1 MKKIFNFSAG
11 PSMLP
16 KEVLIK
22 AKKELCNWNNLGT
35 SIMEISHR
43 SGEFIKLTEEIEEDI
58 RDLLNIPNS
67 YKVLFCHGGGRG
79 QFSAVPLNILKKNK
93 NADYIDSGFWSQ
105 SAIKESKKYCLPNII
120 DVKIKYKKMIK
131 IIPMKNWILNNNSE
145 YIHYCPNETI
155 NGIAIDEEPK
165 FNKPV
170 IADFSSTILSK
181 PIIINNYDLI
191 YASAQKNIGPSGITL
206 VIIKDDLLGYAR
218 TELPSILNYQLLAKH
233 KSMFNTPPTFSW
245 YLAGLVFKWLKKQ
258 GGLKEINKLNKIK
271 SNLLYNTIDKSN
283 FYCNNI
289 YPKNRSRMNI
299 PFKIK
304 DSKLNDIFVKKA
316 FHAGLHSLRG
326 HKVVGGIRASIY
338 NAMPLDGVKKLID
351 FMKYFENKYG

>member
-22 AKKELCNWNNLGT
+22 AKKELCNWNNLKF

-43 SGEFIKLTEEIEEDI
+43 SKEFIKLTEQIEKDI
-58 RDLLNIPNS
+58 RDLLNIPNN

-79 QFSAVPLNILKKNK
+79 QFSAVPLNLLKKNK
-93 NADYIDSGFWSQ
+93 NADYINSGFWSY
-105 SAIKESKKYCLPNII
+105 SAIQESKKYCLPNII
-120 DVKIKYKKMIK
+120 DVKIIFDNMIK
-131 IIPMKNWILNNNSE
+131 IVPMKNWELNNNSE

-155 NGIAIDEEPK
+155 DGIAINEEPN

-181 PIIINNYDLI
+181 PIKINNYDLI

-218 TELPSILNYQLLAKH
+218 TESPSILNYKLLAKYN
-233 KSMFNTPPTFSW
+233 SMFNTPPTFSW
-245 YLAGLVFKWLKKQ
+245 YLAGLVFKWLKKK
-258 GGLKEINKLNKIK
+258 GGLVEINKLNEIK
-271 SNLLYNTIDKSN
+271 SNLLYSAIDKSN
-283 FYCNNI
+283 FYYNNI
-289 YPKNRSRMNI
+289 CSNNRSKMNVI
-299 PFKIK
+299 FKLYN
-304 DSKLNDIFVKKA
+304 SKLDKIFIQQA
-316 FHAGLHSLRG
+316 FNAGLYFIKG
-326 HKVVGGIRASIY
+326 HKFLGGMRASIY
-338 NAMPLDGVKKLID
+338 NAMPLKGVRKLIN
-351 FMKYFENKYG
+351 FMNFFEQQHS